1 MSGIMSANAKPFVPK
16 SKYNPNAKPYYPAGE
31 EPVEYKVGES
41 YPILPNVKAL
51 NMPPLN
57 KPFDPVTNV
66 TNFAKANPEVWKK
79 EVETGVMRSPLPNL
93 KKDLLHLP
101 NLTKPLGEP
110 WTSMATTEG
119 GRRRRKSQRA
129 RSSSRGVKGKTHSRR
144 SGAARSR
151 AARRRRSHRK

>member
-31 EPVEYKVGES
+31 EPVEYKVGQS
-41 YPILPNVKAL
+41 YPNLPNVKAT
-51 NMPPLN
+51 NMTTLN
-57 KPFDPVTNV
+57 KPFDPATNV
-66 TNFAKANPEVWKK
+66 SDFAKANPEVWKK
-79 EVETGVMRSPLPNL
+79 EVETGIMRSPLPNL
-93 KKDLLHLP
+93 KKNLLHLP

-119 GRRRRKSQRA
+119 GRRRRKSQRV